1 MSPARPPE
9 RARTAARQGEGT
21 PVTTVV
27 DAHFH
32 AWRPARGDY
41 GWLTPALGAI
51 CRDVEIADWQRES
64 APHGVTAGVLVQAAP
79 TEAETDF
86 LLDQAEAHAA
96 VRGVVGWVD
105 LLAPDAPARVERLAR
120 RPRLRGLRPMLQDIA
135 QTDWLLQPALEPA
148 LAAMAETGL
157 VFDALVQPR
166 HLPLLPAFCA
176 RHPRLQVVIDH
187 GAKPA
192 IAQPQWQPWAD
203 DLARIARETTAVCK
217 LSGLLTEAGARP
229 ARGAARSNVERGAA
243 RRWADHLLA
252 TFGPQR
258 LLWGSDWPVLELA
271 AGYADWWD
279 DTQAQLAHLSEPDRA
294 AILGGNAARIYRL

>member
-1 MSPARPPE
+1 M
-9 RARTAARQGEGT
+9 T
-21 PVTTVV
+21 PIV

-51 CRDVEIADWQRES
+51 CRDVEIADWQRVS
-64 APHGVTAGVLVQAAP
+64 APHGVAAGVLVQAAP
-79 TEAETDF
+79 TEAETAF
-86 LLDQAEAHAA
+86 LLDQAEAHPA

-105 LLAPDAPARVERLAR
+105 LLAPDAPARIERLAK
-120 RPRLRGLRPMLQDIA
+120 RPGLRGLRPMLQDIA
-135 QTDWLLQPALEPA
+135 QTDWLLQPALDPA
-148 LAAMAETGL
+148 LDAMAAAGL

-176 RHPRLQVVIDH
+176 RHARLQVVIDH

-192 IAQPQWQPWAD
+192 IAQVQWQPWAD

-217 LSGLLTEAGARP
+217 LSGLLTEAGVQP
-229 ARGAARSNVERGAA
+229 GRGAA

-252 TFGPQR
+252 SFGPQR

-271 AGYADWWD
+271 AGYADWWG
-279 DTQAQLAHLSEPDRA
+279 DTQAQLAPLPAADRA
-294 AILGGNAARIYRL
+294 AILGGNAVRIYRL